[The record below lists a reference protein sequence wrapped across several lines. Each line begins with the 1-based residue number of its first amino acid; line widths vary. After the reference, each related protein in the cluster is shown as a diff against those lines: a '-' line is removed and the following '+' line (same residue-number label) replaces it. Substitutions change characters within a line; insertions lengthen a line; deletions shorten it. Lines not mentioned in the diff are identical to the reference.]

1 MLTEFKKPS
10 KTACLIQKAATNL
23 FATHGYD
30 GTIMDELAADTGV
43 NKASIYYHFGSKQ
56 DLYDICMTH
65 LFSGVAD
72 QVVVAVNQQDSVWEQ
87 LEEFVTSF
95 AAAIYTNPNI
105 SISLMREMASGG
117 ENMPVAARQ
126 QMQRLLFCLKEII
139 EKGAKE
145 GVLIPVQPLTL
156 HVMIVGGLSLYVNSA
171 PLRQSI
177 ESSTPDLSVPEMT
190 KEVVQVIKNGLRGT
204 G

>member
-10 KTACLIQKAATNL
+10 KTARLIQTAATNL

-30 GTIMDELAADTGV
+30 GTIMDELATDIGV
-43 NKASIYYHFGSKQ
+43 NKASIYYHFGSKK
-56 DLYDICMTH
+56 DLYDTCMTH

-72 QVVVAVNQQDSVWEQ
+72 QVVVAVKEQGSVWDQ
-87 LEEFVTSF
+87 LEEFITSF
-95 AAAIYTNPNI
+95 AAAIYANPNI

-139 EKGAKE
+139 EKGVDE
-145 GVLIPVQPLTL
+145 GVLRAVQPLTL

-177 ESSTPDLSVPEMT
+177 KSEKADLSVSDMT
-190 KEVVQVIKNGLRGT
+190 KEMVQMVQNGLRADQ
-204 G
+204 